1 MNATNFLVSAKTATW
16 YTLLALTTTAVIFLN
31 FEPAVTHSGFASP
44 NSFTVSQTILG
55 EISFLVTTPNV
66 TMNGAIN
73 GLTGGN
79 ATGTTQA
86 VVQTNSAT
94 GYTMDI
100 SFGSSSPA
108 MVGNVSNGTGIRDY
122 AASTTGATFAFTAST
137 SAVFAYTISASNT
150 PDIAQ
155 AFKDNGA
162 TCGGAGTLDAANACW
177 RGPTTTA
184 VRIVSRTSAAAEG
197 ATTSIQ
203 FRVNVPNNPSP
214 AVNADTYT
222 ATATLTAVNQ

>member
-1 MNATNFLVSAKTATW
+1 MNKVSIIVSAKTASW
-16 YTLLALTTTAVIFLN
+16 YSLVSFMIAVILFLT
-31 FEPAVTHSGFASP
+31 FEPMVSHSGFASP
-44 NSFTVSQTILG
+44 NTFTVSQTILA

-66 TMNGAIN
+66 TMNGSIN

-79 ATGTTQA
+79 ATGSTQA

-100 SFGSSSPA
+100 TFGSSSPA
-108 MVGNVSNGTGIRDY
+108 MRGNVTAGTGIRDY
-122 AASTTGATFAFTAST
+122 AASTTGATFAFIAST
-137 SAVFAYTISASNT
+137 SAVFAYTVSASNT
-150 PDIAQ
+150 LDVAQ
-155 AFKDNGA
+155 AFRDD
-162 TCGGAGTLDAANACW
+162 GTLCGVSTGDTANACW

-184 VRIVSRTSAAAEG
+184 VRIVSRTSAATNG
-197 ATTSIQ
+197 ATTTIQ

-214 AVNADTYT
+214 SVNADTYT

>member
-1 MNATNFLVSAKTATW
+1 MNKVSVITSAKKASWYSLVSIMI
-16 YTLLALTTTAVIFLN
+16 AVFLFLN
-31 FEPAVTHSGFASP
+31 FEPMVSHSGFASP
-44 NSFTVSQTILG
+44 NTFTVSQQILG

-66 TMNGAIN
+66 TMTGAIN

-100 SFGSSSPA
+100 TFGSSSPA
-108 MVGNVSNGTGIRDY
+108 MVGNVSGGIGIRDY
-122 AASTTGATFAFTAST
+122 AASTTGATFAFVAST

-155 AFKDNGA
+155 AFKDNG
-162 TCGGAGTLDAANACW
+162 TICGASGVSDAANACW
-177 RGPTTTA
+177 RGPTTTS
-184 VRIVSRTSAAAEG
+184 VRIISRTSAAADG
-197 ATTSIQ
+197 ATTTIQ
-203 FRVNVPNNPSP
+203 FRVNVPNNPAP

>member
-1 MNATNFLVSAKTATW
+1 MNFSFIPTVAKSATW
-16 YTLLALTTTAVIFLN
+16 YTLVTLTATAILFLS
-31 FEPAVTHSGFASP
+31 FEPTVSHSGFASP
-44 NSFTVSQTILG
+44 NTFTVSQQILG

-73 GLTGGN
+73 GLTGGT
-79 ATGTTQA
+79 ATGSTQA

-100 SFGSSSPA
+100 TFGSSTPA
-108 MVGNVSNGTGIRDY
+108 MLGNVTGGTGIRDY
-122 AASTTGATFAFTAST
+122 AASTTGATFAFVAST
-137 SAVFAYTISASNT
+137 SAVFAYTVSASNT
-150 PDIAQ
+150 LDVAQ
-155 AFKDNGA
+155 AFRDD
-162 TCGGAGTLDAANACW
+162 GTLCGVSTGDTANACW

-184 VRIVSRTSAAAEG
+184 VRIVSRTSAATNG
-197 ATTSIQ
+197 ATTTIQ

-214 AVNADTYT
+214 SVNADTYT